1 MNPAVTLKE
10 KVETVLKEVTRAR
23 AEDSPRRLKILAA
36 TVDPEIRNRLAELL
50 EEFSI
55 DAVWLKSV
63 EAAKKLLSKE
73 KIAACF
79 CGFWLQ
85 DGTYRQLVS
94 HIRRMRADTPVII
107 VSGPACP
114 EESRDILA
122 AMNLG
127 SIDFLAY
134 PYDKSDLKRIFRF
147 AAETGKVPA
156 GRESALIDAASIAG
170 EAA

>member
-10 KVETVLKEVTRAR
+10 KVETVLKEGTPAS
-23 AEDSPRRLKILAA
+23 AEGSPWRLKILAA
-36 TVDPEIRNRLAELL
+36 TIDPDIRNSLTELL
-50 EEFSI
+50 EGFSI

-63 EAAKKLLSKE
+63 EAAKNLLSRE

-85 DGTYRQLVS
+85 DGTYRQLVN
-94 HIRRMRADTPVII
+94 HIRQMRVATPVII

-114 EESRDILA
+114 EESRDFLA

-127 SIDFLAY
+127 SINFLAY
-134 PYDKSDLKRIFRF
+134 PFDKGDLKRIFQF
-147 AAETGKVPA
+147 ATEIEHMPA
-156 GRESALIDAASIAG
+156 GRESSLIVPGSVAG

>member
-10 KVETVLKEVTRAR
+10 RVETGLKEVTRAR
-23 AEDSPRRLKILAA
+23 DEDSRRRFKILAA
-36 TVDPEIRNRLAELL
+36 TIDPEIRNSLAELL

-55 DAVWLKSV
+55 EAVWLKSV
-63 EAAKKLLSKE
+63 EAAKNLLSRE

-114 EESRDILA
+114 EESRDFLA
-122 AMNLG
+122 AMNLW

-134 PYDKSDLKRIFRF
+134 PYDNSDLKRIFRF
-147 AAETGKVPA
+147 AAETGKLPA
-156 GRESALIDAASIAG
+156 RRESALIVPAPVAG